1 MKCLQRKNWS
11 IVTIFDKWSAG
22 KGKNRSRYDTSRT
35 RGKLDRSQPKKTIP
49 SKSPLSPTRGP
60 DFPSSLFFFFFLSFS
75 SKRTKELFSR
85 LSLCTHFGRSIYVL
99 FFFSPLCSGH
109 PLVAPFRWSYSS
121 SYSKIYMHIDQVRDR
136 GCLFL
141 KRNETK
147 YLQDASKLRL
157 PEPVDRTR
165 VVSLTRLLSAC
176 RAIRV
181 TSNNT
186 DRRKMDAFRR
196 DTVPYF
202 TLIAYY
208 YYYAFYVILLKRIN
222 SVRRDRR

>member
-1 MKCLQRKNWS
+1 
-11 IVTIFDKWSAG
+11 
-22 KGKNRSRYDTSRT
+22 
-35 RGKLDRSQPKKTIP
+35 
-49 SKSPLSPTRGP
+49 
-60 DFPSSLFFFFFLSFS
+60 
-75 SKRTKELFSR
+75 
-85 LSLCTHFGRSIYVL
+85 
-99 FFFSPLCSGH
+99 
-109 PLVAPFRWSYSS
+109 
-121 SYSKIYMHIDQVRDR
+121 MHIDQVRDR

-157 PEPVDRTR
+157 PEPVGRTR